1 MSKYRALCVAAV
13 LACCSFTASAADL
26 LLTPSAAKGRSG
38 AVALDIVTDGN
49 VSGFNFVVRFGS
61 SFDHSSVNVSKCLA
75 ELPKSFSGECRANKD
90 GVYVFAMANN
100 RENLAAGVTALGSIA
115 VGSGLEKA
123 GLTAEVSQ
131 LTFADADG
139 NTVESNYQFAK

>member
-1 MSKYRALCVAAV
+1 MSKNHVFLAAAALLGLSLSAN
-13 LACCSFTASAADL
+13 AADL
-26 LLTPSAAKGRSG
+26 LLTPSSAKSRGA

-49 VSGFNFVVRFGS
+49 VSGFNFVVRFGAD
-61 SFDHSSVNVSKCLA
+61 FDHSSVNVSKCLA

-100 RENLAAGVTALGSIA
+100 RENLTAGVTALGSISLGGGLA
-115 VGSGLEKA
+115 KSGLK
-123 GLTAEVSQ
+123 AEVSQ

-139 NTVESNYQFAK
+139 NSVESNYQFAQ

>member
-1 MSKYRALCVAAV
+1 MYKYRAFCAAAV
-13 LACCSFTASAADL
+13 LSFFSVSVSAADL
-26 LLTPSAAKGRSG
+26 LLTPSSAKGRNG

-49 VSGFNFVVRFGS
+49 VSGFNFVVRFGAD
-61 SFDHSSVNVSKCLA
+61 FDHSSVNVGKCLA

-100 RENLAAGVTALGSIA
+100 RENLAAGVTALGSISL
-115 VGSGLEKA
+115 GSGLAKA
-123 GLTAEVSQ
+123 GVAAEVSQ

-139 NTVESNYQFAK
+139 NTVESNYQFAQ